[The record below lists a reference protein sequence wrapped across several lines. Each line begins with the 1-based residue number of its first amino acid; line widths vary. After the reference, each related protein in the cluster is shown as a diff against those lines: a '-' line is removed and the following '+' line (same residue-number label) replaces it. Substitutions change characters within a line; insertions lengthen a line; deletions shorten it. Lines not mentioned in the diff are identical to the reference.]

1 MRAEIGEKKFRRIVV
16 RPMRAYIICITLVAT
31 VASSLSA
38 AAADHQ
44 KKTFLVDEA
53 IAIKIAY
60 AAFKANYDDV
70 TGPYH
75 ATLKD
80 GIWTVDSTFQTIP
93 GIVMFGGPAHAQI
106 RQKDGKLL
114 KMWHEE

>member
-1 MRAEIGEKKFRRIVV
+1 MRAH
-16 RPMRAYIICITLVAT
+16 IICIMLVAT
-31 VASSLSA
+31 VASSLST

-44 KKTFLVDEA
+44 KKTFVADEA

-60 AAFKANYDDV
+60 AAFKAKYDDV

-93 GIVMFGGPAHAQI
+93 GIVRFGGPAHAQI
-106 RQKDGKLL
+106 RQKDSKLL